1 MTRHLRSLDPRA
13 GTEVGVPQR
22 ESWNWT
28 PPSHDSLAGA
38 TNQNP
43 AGMSLFELWAEDFCT
58 HDGNLLEPGFWAVA
72 VHRFGNWRMS
82 IKAALLRAPFTL
94 IYDTAHR
101 LVSWLWGIDLP
112 YTVRLGRR
120 VRLWHHGGMIFSARA
135 IGDDVHLRHNTT
147 FGVARRS
154 EPWNKPV
161 IGNRVDVGVGAC
173 ILGNVEIGDDT
184 VIGANAVVLES
195 CPPGSVV
202 VGVPARP
209 IRREA
214 RREKTSTPRAHKA
227 SRK

>member
-1 MTRHLRSLDPRA
+1 MTRHLRSLHPRG
-13 GTEVGVPQR
+13 GTPVGGHR
-22 ESWNWT
+22 HEKWKWT
-28 PPSHDSLAGA
+28 PPSHDSIAGS

-43 AGMSLFELWAEDFCT
+43 AGMSLFELWAEDLCT
-58 HDGNLLEPGFWAVA
+58 HDGNLLDPGFWAVA

-82 IKAALLRAPFTL
+82 IRQPLLRAPLTL

-101 LVSWLWGIDLP
+101 LVCWLWGLDLP

-147 FGVARRS
+147 MGVARRT

-161 IGNRVDVGVGAC
+161 IGDRVDIGVGAC
-173 ILGNVEIGDDT
+173 ILGNVEIGDDS

-195 CPPGSVV
+195 CPPGSVM

-209 IRREA
+209 VRR
-214 RREKTSTPRAHKA
+214 RRGTREEKRTAPRG
-227 SRK
+227 